1 MTAAAAAAA
10 AVAAAADEDVDD
22 DDAAA
27 APVDV
32 FRLARV
38 IDDRLLKVKRG
49 VVSIKFKG

>member
-1 MTAAAAAAA
+1 MTAAAAA
-10 AVAAAADEDVDD
+10 AVAAAADEDVD

-49 VVSIKFKG
+49 VVAIKFKG